1 MPAGMRDPHQPSLGF
16 AAPPP
21 PADSSRRGTRE
32 RWAEEE
38 AAAAAEAEAAAEA
51 VAAVE
56 AAEAAEAVAAA
67 AAAEEEQGLDPRP
80 ERESEGDLLYVS
92 LRCTGGTA
100 ALRRGM
106 VAAALAAMPAALEM
120 HAYADGEAIS
130 LEPARRRLVEREG
143 PALRRALRCALGVR
157 GATLSPAEPGPPA
170 EPGASAGA
178 RRQAH

>member
-1 MPAGMRDPHQPSLGF
+1 M
-16 AAPPP
+16 
-21 PADSSRRGTRE
+21 
-32 RWAEEE
+32 
-38 AAAAAEAEAAAEA
+38 
-51 VAAVE
+51 E

-67 AAAEEEQGLDPRP
+67 AAVEEEQGLDPRP
-80 ERESEGDLLYVS
+80 ERESEGDVLYVS

-100 ALRRGM
+100 ALRCGM
-106 VAAALAAMPAALEM
+106 VAAAMPAALEM

-130 LEPARRRLVEREG
+130 LEPARRRLVERED